1 MVILG
6 EHTDAA
12 FHALASLDLMLD
24 KGINNL
30 PGVTINDYA
39 DMQSRGL
46 VEGYYGYPYSIE
58 VKKDLMHFMKRH
70 KMNTY
75 LYGAKSDPYHS

>member
-1 MVILG
+1 MRELTGGVAEVVILG

-58 VKKDLMHFMKRH
+58 VKKDLMHFCTKSLI
-70 KMNTY
+70 
-75 LYGAKSDPYHS
+75 LY